1 MCPSGWTTTGS
12 LADSLDDVR
21 SSARIVREY
30 EGVMPQL
37 VEKQTLGEGVGLSWQ
52 EIKYEKLT
60 AQAITETT
68 ELDNPQ
74 QIADSL
80 LTVTPS
86 LVGLET
92 FITDRVQA
100 RISKKGFAKMGQL
113 GQNAIQRQKDMD
125 GLVLFESATGTAD
138 PGASVTL
145 ASGYIAAASANIT
158 GNTTEPGNP
167 PIRCVLHPVQIKDL
181 YDELVAGVGSYIV
194 SEGLTARVFQQGFN
208 LPVAGCEIYPDGNIT
223 IPSSGTYAND
233 AFGGVFAQEGIILV
247 QGKAPRIVEVRNEKR
262 GGGGHHVYHY
272 DEYAYAIR
280 NSAWVY
286 SMLSDATAPTS

>member
-1 MCPSGWTTTGS
+1 MATGWTTTGS

-52 EIKYEKLT
+52 EIKYDALT

-74 QIADSL
+74 QLADSL
-80 LTVTPS
+80 ITITPTVI
-86 LVGLET
+86 GLET
-92 FITDRVQA
+92 FITDRVRA
-100 RISKKGFAKMGQL
+100 RINKKGFAKIGTL
-113 GQNAIQRQKDMD
+113 GQNAIQRKKDED
-125 GLVLFESATGTAD
+125 GLTLFQSGTGTSD

-145 ASGYIAAASANIT
+145 ASGYIASVAANIT

-167 PIRCVLHPVQIKDL
+167 PIRCVLHPFQIKDL
-181 YDELVAGVGSYIV
+181 YDELVAGVGSYVV
-194 SEGLTARVFQQGFN
+194 SEGPTARVFTQGFN
-208 LPVAGCEIYPDGNIT
+208 LPVAGCEIYPDGNID

-247 QGKAPRIVEVRNEKR
+247 QGRSPRVVDVRNEKR
-262 GGGGHHVYHY
+262 GGGGNHVYHY
-272 DEYAYAIR
+272 DEYAYGIR
-280 NSAWVY
+280 LAGWVY